1 MIGLRRR
8 NRAHGQLN
16 TPPLETVRII
26 RPTSDLDRIVRF
38 YVGGLGLELREGT
51 VLDRSRGGR
60 VGLPGGQLELSFVQV
75 CRAHAPPPP
84 EHDPLGIVLH
94 VRGERARDRIVDR
107 VRRSGFPLLRV
118 DPPAWLEHG
127 IAFED
132 PDGWV
137 VVVTATS

>member
-8 NRAHGQLN
+8 KTAQGQ
-16 TPPLETVRII
+16 PKPSPVATVRII
-26 RPTSDLDRIVRF
+26 RPTIDLDRILRF
-38 YVGGLGLELREGT
+38 YVEGLGLELREGT

-60 VGLPGGQLELSFVQV
+60 VGLPGAQLELSFVQV

-84 EHDPLGIVLH
+84 EHDPVGIVLH
-94 VRGERARDRIVDR
+94 VHGERARDRIVDR
-107 VRRSGFPLLRV
+107 VRRSGFPLLRA

-132 PDGWV
+132 PDGWI